1 MQQKDSFSERLRS
14 PAAFNAAWYQP
25 KEIKSDPAGS
35 YVLHIEAQHEQG
47 ECRGREGLHDAQ
59 LTIQYPSIC

>member
-1 MQQKDSFSERLRS
+1 MQQKDSFAERLRS

-35 YVLHIEAQHEQG
+35 YVLHIEA
-47 ECRGREGLHDAQ
+47 
-59 LTIQYPSIC
+59 